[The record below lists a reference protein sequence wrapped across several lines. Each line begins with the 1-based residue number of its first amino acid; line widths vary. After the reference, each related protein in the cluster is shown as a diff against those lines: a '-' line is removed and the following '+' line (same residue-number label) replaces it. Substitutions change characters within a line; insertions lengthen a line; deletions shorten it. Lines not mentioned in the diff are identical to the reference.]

1 MHLWININYT
11 IFYQTLNNK
20 ELEMK
25 KILLGLL
32 ISAIS
37 IFGSGVEVP
46 LSDINKSPADLKKW
60 ESLLD
65 FVKNK
70 IDIYSII
77 DHVYHR
83 ARNDGRKITGYI
95 LCHMYPTDKG
105 GAFCV
110 IGEGTF
116 DLGRL
121 NVGIPR
127 ELMWAKTSR
136 YIEDKD
142 KDRYPEWLGVITTE
156 NNGGYGITEGVY
168 VIGKVPQQFR
178 YTDDR
183 RWHKYICNW
192 ASFVRDVP
200 RTWFTNKRA
209 PANAIEF
216 VKYDEENKPYV
227 PMTASDVLYLETE
240 MDGKIMIM
248 DYIHK
253 YGLDEVLPF
262 ED

>member
-37 IFGSGVEVP
+37 VFGSGVEVP
-46 LSDINKSPADLKKW
+46 LSDIYKDPVELKKW
-60 ESLLD
+60 EKFLEYKFS
-65 FVKNK
+65 
-70 IDIYSII
+70 IYNII
-77 DHVYHR
+77 DNVYHR
-83 ARNDGRKITGYI
+83 ARENGRKITGYI

-110 IGEGTF
+110 MGEGTF

-121 NVGIPR
+121 YVGIPR
-127 ELMWAKTSR
+127 ELMWDEKSP

-156 NNGGYGITEGVY
+156 ESYGATEGVY
-168 VIGKVPQQFR
+168 VIGKVPFQFR

-183 RWHKYICNW
+183 RWHRFIYNYDK
-192 ASFVRDVP
+192 FVRSVP

-227 PMTASDVLYLETE
+227 PMTASDNLYLETE